1 MKTTGK
7 RSQTQCAAIDQTILS
22 DKDSTDTEY
31 REAKSGSTA
40 EKRGEKN
47 GSGVLKNVE
56 HKGVNNNVNKGG
68 RRQLKD
74 WIKDGGSKD
83 VGSKDGGSKDE
94 GKDGGNKGGKG
105 KRSLERI

>member
-1 MKTTGK
+1 MV
-7 RSQTQCAAIDQTILS
+7 LFLH
-22 DKDSTDTEY
+22 
-31 REAKSGSTA
+31 KSPFSPI
-40 EKRGEKN
+40 KIIMLCN

-83 VGSKDGGSKDE
+83 VGSKDGGSKDGE
-94 GKDGGNKGGKG
+94 KDGGNKGGKG
-105 KRSLERI
+105 KRS

>member
-1 MKTTGK
+1 MKK
-7 RSQTQCAAIDQTILS
+7 A
-22 DKDSTDTEY
+22 
-31 REAKSGSTA
+31 
-40 EKRGEKN
+40 
-47 GSGVLKNVE
+47 NVE

-68 RRQLKD
+68 RRQLTD

-83 VGSKDGGSKDE
+83 GGSKDGGSKDGGSKDE

>member
-1 MKTTGK
+1 MQPCPGWVFDA
-7 RSQTQCAAIDQTILS
+7 SGQGGS
-22 DKDSTDTEY
+22 

-83 VGSKDGGSKDE
+83 VGSKDGGSKDGE
-94 GKDGGNKGGKG
+94 KDGGNKGGKG
-105 KRSLERI
+105 KRS

>member
-1 MKTTGK
+1 MVLFWSFFYTKV
-7 RSQTQCAAIDQTILS
+7 LFFL
-22 DKDSTDTEY
+22 
-31 REAKSGSTA
+31 
-40 EKRGEKN
+40 KRGEKN

-83 VGSKDGGSKDE
+83 VGSKDGGSKDGE
-94 GKDGGNKGGKG
+94 KDGGNKGGKG
-105 KRSLERI
+105 KRS